1 MSSVTRWDPVRDMT
15 SLHDAMS
22 QLFEQAV
29 MRPEYSRWGGGGGVY
44 GAMNVWE
51 ADGKYHCQI
60 LLPGVD
66 PDAIEASARQNTLT
80 LKVSVPDPL
89 ADEQRQNVTYLVRE
103 FGRGEF
109 IRSIS
114 FPKDVKGDAI
124 DATYD
129 QGVLTLEIP
138 LAEHAQ
144 PRRISVRSG
153 GLKTSKTGQKSQI
166 VEERRSPALK
176 DGQTDAGKAPSAS
189 SHSS

>member
-15 SLHDAMS
+15 SLRDAMS

-29 MRPEYSRWGGGGGVY
+29 MRPDYSRWNLTGGY

-51 ADGKYHCQI
+51 ANGKYFCQF

-66 PDAIEASARQNTLT
+66 PEAIEVSARQNTLT
-80 LKVSVPDPL
+80 IKATVPEL
-89 ADEQRQNVTYLVRE
+89 LSEEESKNTSFLVRE
-103 FGRGEF
+103 FGSGEF

-124 DATYD
+124 EASYD

-144 PRRISVRSG
+144 PKRISVRSG
-153 GLKTSKTGQKSQI
+153 ALKKGQEKPQV
-166 VEERRSPALK
+166 VEER
-176 DGQTDAGKAPSAS
+176 QTPTLRGAQTGAQKAPIN
-189 SHSS
+189 